1 MEKIRQELRQEKGK
15 ATESDRGACSKISS
29 TNGRIIRKIVSS
41 GSEGDDSQED
51 GDDSQERNGGGW
63 GRMKM
68 TDDNITNEIK
78 L

>member
-15 ATESDRGACSKISS
+15 ATESERGACRKSSS
-29 TNGRIIRKIVSS
+29 TNGRIIKKIVVS
-41 GSEGDDSQED
+41 GSEGRNSQED
-51 GDDSQERNGGGW
+51 DDNSQEKHEGAW
-63 GRMKM
+63 GRMRI